1 MKIIINKVWPSGHFL
16 LYLSIMKTVMINN
29 FDHIRNLLKF
39 EKDYFYFI
47 QIIQRSKENPDLGSN
62 NRIIRSYNISSLEKF
77 DKNKDEII
85 TLCETFNARAYIHL
99 NRRKWSKIA
108 LECLRHNAE
117 LIANEQYD
125 GIKSSFETI
134 IGRNNSEPRE
144 SKTWIIDIDMNDYNV
159 LNKIGTIL
167 NNIKPIEED
176 KWIETIPTKNGFHM
190 ITRPFDRA
198 EFAKYMQLQGDIPD
212 IHTDNPTILF
222 SI

>member
-1 MKIIINKVWPSGHFL
+1 MV
-16 LYLSIMKTVMINN
+16 NN

-144 SKTWIIDIDMNDYNV
+144 SKTWIIDIDMNDLEV
-159 LNKIGTIL
+159 VNKIGRLI
-167 NNIKPIEED
+167 NNIKPIED
-176 KWIETIPTKNGFHM
+176 NKWIETIPTKNGFHM
-190 ITRPFDRA
+190 ITKPFDRA
-198 EFAKYMQLQGDIPD
+198 EFTKYMQLQGDVPD